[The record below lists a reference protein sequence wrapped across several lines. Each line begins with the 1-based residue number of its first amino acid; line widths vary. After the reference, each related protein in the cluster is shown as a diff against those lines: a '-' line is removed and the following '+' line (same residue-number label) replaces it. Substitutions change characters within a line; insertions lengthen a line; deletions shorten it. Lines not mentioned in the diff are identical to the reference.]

1 MTNHK
6 NGDYFCRI
14 RKVIDYIHEHPEN
27 ELSLSE
33 CSKLSCFSP
42 YHFHRIFRAI
52 VGESPG
58 MYQRRVRLEQ
68 AAYLLKYNKSRT
80 ITDIAL
86 SLGFESSSAF
96 SRAYKHQFNCT
107 PGQTR
112 KSISNELKKT
122 VEARKISDKP
132 KEIINVEIDVLKDVI
147 VFVRRYT
154 GTYHDFAV
162 QNEWRLHIKDAMSK
176 GYITSKSRYYGIVYD
191 DPECTD
197 DLKCRYDCC
206 ISVDKA
212 VPEDVKIIPGGKHAL
227 FTIAANIADDPFPLY
242 QWIYGFWLPTSGYEV
257 RDTECYND
265 YFSFVAGDGSNGD
278 NKKVRYKICL
288 PVNRIV

>member
-1 MTNHK
+1 
-6 NGDYFCRI
+6 
-14 RKVIDYIHEHPEN
+14 
-27 ELSLSE
+27 
-33 CSKLSCFSP
+33 
-42 YHFHRIFRAI
+42 

-58 MYQRRVRLEQ
+58 VYQRRVRLER

-96 SRAYKHQFNCT
+96 SRTYKHHFNCA

-112 KSISNELKKT
+112 KSFSNELKKT

-132 KEIINVEIDVLKDVI
+132 KEIINVEIEVLKDVI

-162 QNEWRLHIKDAMSK
+162 QNEWCLHIKDATSK

-197 DLKCRYDCC
+197 DHKCRYDCC
-206 ISVDKA
+206 ISIDKA
-212 VPEDVKIIPGGKHAL
+212 VQEDIKIIPGGKHAL
-227 FTIAANIADDPFPLY
+227 FTVEANIADDPFTLF
-242 QWIYGFWLPTSGYEV
+242 QWIYGSWLPSSGYEV
-257 RDTECYND
+257 RDTECFND
-265 YFSFVAGDGSNGD
+265 YFSFVAGDGINED